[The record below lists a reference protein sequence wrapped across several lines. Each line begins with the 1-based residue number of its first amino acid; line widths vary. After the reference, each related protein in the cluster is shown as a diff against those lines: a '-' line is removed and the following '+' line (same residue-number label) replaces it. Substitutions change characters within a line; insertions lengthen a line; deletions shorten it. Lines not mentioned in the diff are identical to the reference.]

1 MSWLKENK
9 KLVIVGGIIVL
20 VIATGLDLAFE
31 GLFYQMLPET
41 IQNWF

>member
-1 MSWLKENK
+1 MNWLKENK
-9 KLVIVGGIIVL
+9 KLVIVAGIVVL
-20 VIATGLDLAFE
+20 IIATGLDLAFK